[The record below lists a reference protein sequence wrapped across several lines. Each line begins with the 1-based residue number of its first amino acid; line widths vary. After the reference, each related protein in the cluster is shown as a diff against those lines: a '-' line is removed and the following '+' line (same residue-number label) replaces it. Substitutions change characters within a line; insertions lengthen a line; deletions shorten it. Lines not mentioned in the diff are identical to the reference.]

1 MLLAALIFL
10 LTLTLVIW
18 QPKLKWQPG
27 GLGIGYSAA
36 FGALLALA
44 TGVVNVSDIPVVWN
58 IVWNATATFV
68 ALIVISLL
76 LDEAGFSNGPR
87 CMWPAGVGE
96 MVTNCSRW

>member
-18 QPKLKWQPG
+18 QPKLRWQPG

-58 IVWNATATFV
+58 IVERHLAQVLDLAPADQFQLATCHRKSV
-68 ALIVISLL
+68 
-76 LDEAGFSNGPR
+76 D
-87 CMWPAGVGE
+87 AGVVDLE
-96 MVTNCSRW
+96 VTRRFE